1 MLAGWQPSMPPA
13 RWSCSRCEAFK
24 RRRSNP
30 AAQFGAAIV
39 STGPQVVRTQVG
51 SRLSDQWPVFW
62 RARFWREV
70 DRDADG

>member
-1 MLAGWQPSMPPA
+1 MMDAGWMAAKHATGEVVMQQVKLS
-13 RWSCSRCEAFK
+13 SGGV
-24 RRRSNP
+24 P